1 MVGMSDVPDM
11 NLHWSFVD
19 GLDGKRFQV
28 HALLLAICKVHESLL
43 DVQWN
48 GWVVGYLPSK
58 K

>member
-1 MVGMSDVPDM
+1 MSDVPDM